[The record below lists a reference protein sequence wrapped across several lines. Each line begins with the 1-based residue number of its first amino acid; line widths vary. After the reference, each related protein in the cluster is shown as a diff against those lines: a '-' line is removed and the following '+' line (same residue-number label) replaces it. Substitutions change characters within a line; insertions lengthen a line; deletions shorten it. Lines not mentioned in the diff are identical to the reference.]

1 MSALVKQFTS
11 LSLYRR
17 NMDHIIREPEKLGP
31 NLRENYSKIITKGN
45 KPSFLVYSSL
55 RKNNTA
61 NVEKFNYLIVVN

>member
-1 MSALVKQFTS
+1 
-11 LSLYRR
+11 
-17 NMDHIIREPEKLGP
+17 MDHIIREPEKLGP

-45 KPSFLVYSSL
+45 KPSFLIYSSL